1 MSATIERAV
10 FFEGQILGA
19 ADLTTVAE
27 YDRNQQARHER
38 YLHLW
43 GIANGLTLAPA
54 KKKDVNNKD
63 YVEVT
68 LKAGV
73 GIDGWGREIV
83 VPEDVVLSEQLFD
96 DLNVAIPDPSG
107 EARYPVFLLGR
118 DQAAAQPAMANRACD
133 SSQPTR
139 TIDGYEYTFGRP
151 GEELDLDKQT
161 IAHVADRL
169 EELSEE
175 KPWRVLLGFVRWGGG
190 LTDATK
196 RINRFIG
203 IEDASKE
210 GISPRYAGVQA
221 DTIAARAGKLLLR
234 TRTDDESEK
243 PAVVLDEIDGGQLR
257 FGQINS
263 QGDVTPV
270 FTVNAKGDLTVA
282 GKITS
287 SFTPGTVQIQSGVAT
302 DGILLPLPPGITTEM
317 VSSGKVALHAL
328 MTPRIPATPPVNS
341 TATFAVPLEC
351 SLDENRRIRCTV
363 RWITLNT
370 VGPALAVDDRAA
382 ECDYLVIASV
392 PATTGS

>member
-43 GIANGLTLAPA
+43 GIANGLTLAPT

-73 GIDGWGREIV
+73 AIDGWGREIV
-83 VPEDVVLSEQLFD
+83 VPADIVLSEQLFD

-151 GEELDLDKQT
+151 GEELNLDKQT
-161 IAHVADRL
+161 IAHVADQL
-169 EELSEE
+169 EELSDE

-221 DTIAARAGKLLLR
+221 DTIAARPGKLLRYFFPL
-234 TRTDDESEK
+234 
-243 PAVVLDEIDGGQLR
+243 
-257 FGQINS
+257 NS
-263 QGDVTPV
+263 
-270 FTVNAKGDLTVA
+270 
-282 GKITS
+282 S
-287 SFTPGTVQIQSGVAT
+287 
-302 DGILLPLPPGITTEM
+302 
-317 VSSGKVALHAL
+317 
-328 MTPRIPATPPVNS
+328 S
-341 TATFAVPLEC
+341 TAKIGLK
-351 SLDENRRIRCTV
+351 I
-363 RWITLNT
+363 
-370 VGPALAVDDRAA
+370 
-382 ECDYLVIASV
+382 SV
-392 PATTGS
+392 S